1 MRMPQINTKTAL
13 LVTMLFISILY
24 AFYSGFRAPN
34 LWSVNYYQAS
44 FMDGFYRR
52 ALAGTVLVPFG
63 CERFDY
69 FFIQKIQF
77 LVLILALGLLVF
89 LGIKSREFITLGI
102 FFASSAGG
110 YFFHE
115 VGYIEQLLWLMA
127 ALIILA
133 IRNNRIYF
141 AAAGLCLSIMV
152 HEMALFMVLPIALAF
167 MVVHKIGSLS
177 LAIRVFMPS
186 LVTFLILYKWFQVVP
201 VSTIMQYFEHASSCG
216 YPVIRTDYF
225 SIYQSQFLGQRAQM
239 YYSVQQLIL
248 GIFPVVIL
256 AAGLVISV
264 RKKLS
269 FSWMQSG
276 FILLCCVSPI
286 LLGFFGWDTDRWI
299 FLAFAQTIIVWMI
312 AASRMRVTDSGK
324 LMGSPLFLIALI
336 LVALLLRLE
345 YFDNFAPRILSLD
358 NLMSFMDYVVQQ
370 TTMFPQR

>member
-1 MRMPQINTKTAL
+1 MPRINKKIAWLAIAL
-13 LVTMLFISILY
+13 FLSILY

-44 FMDGFYRR
+44 FADGFYRR
-52 ALAGTVLVPFG
+52 ALTGTLLLPLG

-77 LVLILALGLLVF
+77 LVLLSALGLLLY

-115 VGYIEQLLWLMA
+115 AGYIEQLLWLMA

-133 IRNNRIYF
+133 IKNNRIYL

-152 HEMALFMVLPIALAF
+152 HEMALFMVLPIAFAC
-167 MVVHKIGSLS
+167 MVIHKNGSLS
-177 LAIRVFMPS
+177 SGIRIFLPS
-186 LVTFLILYKWFQVVP
+186 LATFFIVYAWFQVVP
-201 VSTIMQYFEHASSCG
+201 VATILQYFEHASNCG
-216 YPVIRTDYF
+216 YPVIRTDYY
-225 SIYQSQFLGQRAQM
+225 SIYQSQFLGQRAQL
-239 YYSVQQLIL
+239 YYSAQQLIA
-248 GIFPVVIL
+248 GILPLFML
-256 AAGLVISV
+256 AVTLVYSV

-276 FILLCCVSPI
+276 LIFVCCVSPI

-299 FLAFAQTIIVWMI
+299 FLAFAQTIIIWLI
-312 AASRMRVTDSGK
+312 AAFRMRASDSEN
-324 LMGSPLFLIALI
+324 LISSPFFLIALI

-345 YFDNFAPRILSLD
+345 YFDNFAPRSLSLD
-358 NLMSFMDYVVQQ
+358 NLVSFAGYLEYQM
-370 TTMFPQR
+370 TTLPQR